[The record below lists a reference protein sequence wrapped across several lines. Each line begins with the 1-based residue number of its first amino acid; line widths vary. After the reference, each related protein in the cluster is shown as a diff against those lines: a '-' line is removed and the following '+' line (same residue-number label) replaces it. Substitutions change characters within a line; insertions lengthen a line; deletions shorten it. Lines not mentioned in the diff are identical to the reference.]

1 MMNGIKFL
9 RYVIAVLVLT
19 GICGGVHCYLSDT
32 TEGVVKKDESTRR
45 NSDRP
50 KVGPKERPAPVPAGR
65 NVPQQEEFVF
75 EQLIVDRGYVVS
87 EEDLVQL
94 DEDLQDQLTDL
105 QQRLYVLLQKA
116 LEAEDLSTVRAVVAR
131 INRMGKVPVA
141 LRAAVVAAFRDMEI
155 AAMPDLMPYIVD
167 PDPEV
172 SQEALE
178 GVLDDLSNPDL
189 SDYERAETVKAFLE
203 SVTDADL
210 VETLL
215 DQLLEM
221 RNSVKADTVVDI
233 MQNGSSTAKK
243 VLFEYLETYL
253 DEGITSVEDVQK
265 WKLQNPDEPEDPE
278 TYGGLQG
285 K

>member
-32 TEGVVKKDESTRR
+32 TDGVVKKDESTRR

-50 KVGPKERPAPVPAGR
+50 KVGPKERPAPVLAGR

-233 MQNGSSTAKK
+233 IQNGSSTAKK
-243 VLFEYLETYL
+243 VLSEYLETYL

>member
-32 TEGVVKKDESTRR
+32 TDGVVKKDESTRR
-45 NSDRP
+45 NSDRT

-243 VLFEYLETYL
+243 VLSEYLETYL

>member
-1 MMNGIKFL
+1 MNGIKFL

>member
-32 TEGVVKKDESTRR
+32 TDGVVKKDESTRR